1 MCFVMLQLTPQ
12 HRIFLYPLPVD
23 FRKGIDKLVG
33 FCRQQLRQDPFS
45 GIFFCFRNK
54 PMTCIKILVYDG
66 TGFWLCQKRFS
77 QGKIQSWPQN
87 KSEADLICSVEL
99 QVILSQGKPP
109 QLESSW
115 HKLASSKL

>member
-1 MCFVMLQLTPQ
+1 MLQITPQ
-12 HRIFLYPLPVD
+12 HRILLHPLPVD

-33 FCRQQLRQDPFS
+33 FCRQHLKEDPFS
-45 GIFFCFRNK
+45 GIIFCFRNR

-77 QGKIQSWPQN
+77 QGKIQSWPQTQLD
-87 KSEADLICSVEL
+87 ADNICAVDL
-99 QVILSQGKPP
+99 QVILNQGKSA

-115 HKLASSKL
+115 RKLESSKA